1 MKHTAAKVFRLLLPA
16 ALLCAALSVSAFAA
30 SSGLGTFTDVRQYQA
45 GQFSDVAGGAW
56 YESSAK
62 TVYQKGIMEGASGRF
77 LPDKPITWAEAAA
90 ITARLHAAYQ
100 GKEIPETDGVWY
112 RRYIAYDRAN
122 GLLPA
127 SCPDESSV
135 GTAQI
140 AREDLCLLMRSVLS
154 EEDLPVINDL
164 PVPDLKTASAD
175 AQSAVRDMYAA
186 GVFTGKTGGMFQPR
200 AFATRAE
207 IATVV
212 ARLLCPA
219 QRVGADSRV
228 DQAMKDQYGNFLAGR
243 DGSMVVSAG
252 DTSYYLVKDISREGK
267 DFIRTSSIVAR
278 TDSGKLS
285 TLYTA
290 ARGSALKKIAVGD
303 DGMVYFVEY
312 GFEENDPA
320 VLRRIARSGGQAET
334 LYTASGSANGIETYV
349 RYDGSIYIL
358 ESDQRSDSSSNYKY
372 RIGRLE
378 DKTLKPLTED
388 MSFGEALYTKESLY
402 CFGGKLYYLY
412 GDSSYTD
419 KGYTFHHY
427 SLWSIDLASGK
438 QERVIDGADKSIYL
452 ADSAC
457 TGATL
462 WCLSSSGNSYD
473 TLMRVNLLLPELR
486 ETVAKLPKDAMKNYT
501 KMYANGSDLYYQS
514 SGGQHLWKVSS
525 SGEFTDLLRLST
537 PYIEE
542 TSVGK
547 QAIIEG
553 AAYYTDVLAHP
564 KGGKQCD
571 YYAFLGKPY
580 LVKGNSGLT
589 PAGKVQPR
597 EEGEDYDEGFSVRF
611 TRTFFTAR
619 GDLAVEM
626 RVVNGASSEINL
638 RAVSVEVVTDKAT
651 ITPYRFTSKL
661 AKGEDRLYTLVIPV
675 ESLQGSREVREL
687 SAVFYG
693 SK

>member
-16 ALLCAALSVSAFAA
+16 ALLCAVLSVSAAA
-30 SSGLGTFTDVRQYQA
+30 SSALGTFTDARQYQA

-56 YESSAK
+56 YESSVK

-112 RRYIAYDRAN
+112 RRYIEYDRAN
-122 GLLPA
+122 ALLPA

-186 GVFTGKTGGMFQPR
+186 GVFTGKTGGMFQPK

-252 DTSYYLVKDISREGK
+252 DTSYYLVKDISRQGK

-290 ARGSALKKIAVGD
+290 ARGNSLDRISVGD
-303 DGMVYFVEY
+303 DGMVYFVESEVETN
-312 GFEENDPA
+312 GTA
-320 VLRRIARSGGQAET
+320 ALRRIARSGGQAET
-334 LYTASGSANGIETYV
+334 LYTTSGNEIRIGTYV

-358 ESDQRSDSSSNYKY
+358 EADWRGDSSSNYKY
-372 RIGRLE
+372 RIGKLE
-378 DKTLKPLTED
+378 DKTLKPLTKD
-388 MSFGEALYTKESLY
+388 MSFDETTFTDGSLY

-412 GDSSYTD
+412 GDNSYTD
-419 KGYTFHHY
+419 KGYTFHDY
-427 SLWSIDLASGK
+427 SLWSIDLATGEKGRAVDLDEFYMS
-438 QERVIDGADKSIYL
+438 EIAFDGATAYAFDGGDDQPMKIVRFSL
-452 ADSAC
+452 FQPD
-457 TGATL
+457 
-462 WCLSSSGNSYD
+462 
-473 TLMRVNLLLPELR
+473 LR
-486 ETVAKLPKDAMKNYT
+486 ETVLTLPEEATPGYRMSLIS
-501 KMYANGSDLYYQS
+501 NGGKLYYFS
-514 SGGQHLWKVSS
+514 PEARKLWQIGADGSMTLTAQATWGK
-525 SGEFTDLLRLST
+525 RLFE
-537 PYIEE
+537 Y
-542 TSVGK
+542 
-547 QAIIEG
+547 
-553 AAYYTDVLAHP
+553 
-564 KGGKQCD
+564 
-571 YYAFLGKPY
+571 
-580 LVKGNSGLT
+580 
-589 PAGKVQPR
+589 
-597 EEGEDYDEGFSVRF
+597 
-611 TRTFFTAR
+611 
-619 GDLAVEM
+619 
-626 RVVNGASSEINL
+626 
-638 RAVSVEVVTDKAT
+638 AT
-651 ITPYRFTSKL
+651 ITPQGVLFHDVTSI
-661 AKGEDRLYTLVIPV
+661 RLN
-675 ESLQGSREVREL
+675 ESSVFEVRL
-687 SAVFYG
+687 PDG
-693 SK
+693 SLVNCADFLKLQ

>member
-16 ALLCAALSVSAFAA
+16 ALLCAMLSVSAAA
-30 SSGLGTFTDVRQYQA
+30 SSALGTFTDVRQYQA

-56 YESSAK
+56 YESSVK

-100 GKEIPETDGVWY
+100 GKEIPEADGVWY
-112 RRYIAYDRAN
+112 RRYIEYDRAN
-122 GLLPA
+122 ALLPA

-219 QRVGADSRV
+219 QRVGADSRI

-252 DTSYYLVKDISREGK
+252 DTSYYLVEDISRQGK
-267 DFIRTSSIVAR
+267 DFIKTSSIVAR

-290 ARGSALKKIAVGD
+290 ASGSALKKIAVGD

-312 GFEENDPA
+312 GFEENGTA
-320 VLRRIARSGGQAET
+320 ALRRIARSGGQAET

-358 ESDQRSDSSSNYKY
+358 EADRRGDSSSNYKY

>member
-16 ALLCAALSVSAFAA
+16 ALLCAVLSVSAAA
-30 SSGLGTFTDVRQYQA
+30 SSALGTFTDARQYQA

-56 YESSAK
+56 YESSVK

-112 RRYIAYDRAN
+112 RRYIEYDRAN
-122 GLLPA
+122 ALLPA

-186 GVFTGKTGGMFQPR
+186 GVFTGKTGGMFQPK

-219 QRVGADSRV
+219 QRVGADSRI

-252 DTSYYLVKDISREGK
+252 DTSYYLVKDISRQGK

-290 ARGSALKKIAVGD
+290 ARGNSLDRISVGD
-303 DGMVYFVEY
+303 DGMVYFVESEVETN
-312 GFEENDPA
+312 GTA
-320 VLRRIARSGGQAET
+320 ALRRIARSGGQAET
-334 LYTASGSANGIETYV
+334 LYTTSGNEIRIGTYV

-358 ESDQRSDSSSNYKY
+358 EADWRGDSSSNYKY
-372 RIGRLE
+372 RIGKLE
-378 DKTLKPLTED
+378 DKTLKPLTKD
-388 MSFGEALYTKESLY
+388 MSFDETTFTEGSLY

-412 GDSSYTD
+412 GDNSCTD
-419 KGYTFHHY
+419 KGFTFHDY

-438 QERVIDGADKSIYL
+438 QERVIDGSEKGIYL
-452 ADSAC
+452 PHSAY

-462 WCLSSSGNSYD
+462 W
-473 TLMRVNLLLPELR
+473 
-486 ETVAKLPKDAMKNYT
+486 
-501 KMYANGSDLYYQS
+501 
-514 SGGQHLWKVSS
+514 
-525 SGEFTDLLRLST
+525 
-537 PYIEE
+537 
-542 TSVGK
+542 
-547 QAIIEG
+547 
-553 AAYYTDVLAHP
+553 
-564 KGGKQCD
+564 
-571 YYAFLGKPY
+571 
-580 LVKGNSGLT
+580 
-589 PAGKVQPR
+589 
-597 EEGEDYDEGFSVRF
+597 
-611 TRTFFTAR
+611 
-619 GDLAVEM
+619 
-626 RVVNGASSEINL
+626 
-638 RAVSVEVVTDKAT
+638 
-651 ITPYRFTSKL
+651 
-661 AKGEDRLYTLVIPV
+661 
-675 ESLQGSREVREL
+675 
-687 SAVFYG
+687 
-693 SK
+693 

>member
-1 MKHTAAKVFRLLLPA
+1 M
-16 ALLCAALSVSAFAA
+16 
-30 SSGLGTFTDVRQYQA
+30 
-45 GQFSDVAGGAW
+45 
-56 YESSAK
+56 
-62 TVYQKGIMEGASGRF
+62 
-77 LPDKPITWAEAAA
+77 
-90 ITARLHAAYQ
+90 
-100 GKEIPETDGVWY
+100 
-112 RRYIAYDRAN
+112 
-122 GLLPA
+122 
-127 SCPDESSV
+127 
-135 GTAQI
+135 
-140 AREDLCLLMRSVLS
+140 
-154 EEDLPVINDL
+154 
-164 PVPDLKTASAD
+164 
-175 AQSAVRDMYAA
+175 
-186 GVFTGKTGGMFQPR
+186 
-200 AFATRAE
+200 
-207 IATVV
+207 
-212 ARLLCPA
+212 
-219 QRVGADSRV
+219 
-228 DQAMKDQYGNFLAGR
+228 
-243 DGSMVVSAG
+243 
-252 DTSYYLVKDISREGK
+252 
-267 DFIRTSSIVAR
+267 
-278 TDSGKLS
+278 
-285 TLYTA
+285 
-290 ARGSALKKIAVGD
+290 
-303 DGMVYFVEY
+303 
-312 GFEENDPA
+312 
-320 VLRRIARSGGQAET
+320 
-334 LYTASGSANGIETYV
+334 
-349 RYDGSIYIL
+349 
-358 ESDQRSDSSSNYKY
+358 
-372 RIGRLE
+372 
-378 DKTLKPLTED
+378 
-388 MSFGEALYTKESLY
+388 
-402 CFGGKLYYLY
+402 
-412 GDSSYTD
+412 
-419 KGYTFHHY
+419 
-427 SLWSIDLASGK
+427 
-438 QERVIDGADKSIYL
+438 IDGADKSIYL

-553 AAYYTDVLAHP
+553 AAYYTNVLAHP

-597 EEGEDYDEGFSVRF
+597 EEGEDYDEGFSVHF

-626 RVVNGASSEINL
+626 RVVNGTSSEIDL

-675 ESLQGSREVREL
+675 ESLQGSREVKEL

-693 SK
+693 N